1 MRKLMVLALALSAG
15 GAAIA
20 AYVARSQ
27 LWPGRELS
35 DAEVWGAVPAAEL
48 PDAPWL
54 DFQPQ
59 VKQPG
64 YRLTPV
70 GDGSLDD
77 VRCSSYGAVFGS
89 APYIQCRAQLDAAR
103 IIARRAQ

>member
-1 MRKLMVLALALSAG
+1 MRKIMVLVALAALAAAG
-15 GAAIA
+15 VA
-20 AYVARSQ
+20 AYETRDPFG
-27 LWPGRELS
+27 WHMETPE
-35 DAEVWGAVPAAEL
+35 EAAKDP

-64 YRLTPV
+64 YRLTPA
-70 GDGSLDD
+70 GDGGPDD
-77 VRCSSYGAVFGS
+77 VKCSSYGAIFGS
-89 APYIQCRAQLDAAR
+89 PPYIQCRAQLDAAR

>member
-1 MRKLMVLALALSAG
+1 MRKLVVLAMALIVAAG
-15 GAAIA
+15 VA
-20 AYVARSQ
+20 AYEIRSSSPFG
-27 LWPGRELS
+27 WHTETK
-35 DAEVWGAVPAAEL
+35 DDWGPIPAEL
-48 PDAPWL
+48 PNAPWL

-59 VKQPG
+59 IKQPG

-70 GDGSLDD
+70 GDGGPDD
-77 VRCSSYGAVFGS
+77 ARCSSYGAVFGS